1 MRTRLAQLARVPRP
15 SRARRGERR
24 GEDGFILLESLIAI
38 SLITVVMGALASLTL
53 NVVTGTTE
61 LRARQGATQLAT
73 SAMATIGSVPATDL
87 LTGRDSASV
96 ASQFSAASGTP
107 VAPWLTAMT
116 QVSDNT
122 QGLPPGSGATAAI
135 STSPTLQ
142 TLNGVAYRVST
153 YLGGCALRDTGST
166 DCVVGGTKTP
176 HLRAVV
182 AVTWSGRGCRAGTCS
197 YVTATLIN
205 TNPDP
210 IFNTNRANPPTRPV
224 VTDPGAQVST
234 VGTVTSLQ
242 LAVDPG
248 TGLAPFTWQLTTG
261 TLPTGLSLSADG
273 LVSGTPTALVNA
285 TPLTVTVRDVF
296 SRPAT
301 GSFTW
306 SVVAAPTITSPG
318 DQSTVQG
325 QTVSLPIASTCPNTP
340 CTFTVT
346 GAPAG
351 LTIDAGTGRITG
363 SPTTVGTSSVTVTV
377 TDADGATATTT
388 SFTWRVLSSATI
400 GAPGTLRAS
409 VGTAVSVPVAYTCP
423 VGPCTVTLSAPMPG
437 VGLSAGAVNTT
448 NNSTL
453 TLTRP
458 AGPGTVYLAGTVQP
472 TAVDPGGTSKAH
484 APVLSITGPGGG
496 GGGGG
501 SAPGSWTAYNRPT
514 VGPVG
519 TRTVTVGATRTVDLP
534 FTCPNVS
541 CTLTLTNPVPGLGL
555 STTSGVTTANNAT
568 SLTVTGAA
576 GTVYISG
583 RVTSAAVPSGTS
595 RQYPLTVTIT
605 DAGTANAASGG
616 TWTATTAPK
625 ITNPGSQAAEPDQDI
640 SLQLTAVCPN
650 GGCTW
655 RAEAQVSGDPR
666 SIPIPISTTGLI
678 TYRDA
683 PQGSFTVR
691 VTVTDADQVT
701 DTVEF
706 QLTVQTFSLAIAN
719 RSSNRPNGNNQR
731 IEMVD
736 VAGLVRPVAD
746 GYTYQLFGAPSWL
759 TIGADGVL
767 TARLTKDSNS
777 DGSITVR
784 VTSTASST
792 SFVEDA
798 FAWTVQ

>member
-1 MRTRLAQLARVPRP
+1 MRTRPPRAPRP
-15 SRARRGERR
+15 PRLPSVTRSDRS

-107 VAPWLTAMT
+107 VAPWLTAMS
-116 QVSDNT
+116 QVSDPAAAA
-122 QGLPPGSGATAAI
+122 GAGATAAI
-135 STSPTLQ
+135 ATSPTTQ

-153 YLGGCALRDTGST
+153 YLGSCALRDAGST
-166 DCVVGGTKTP
+166 DCVVGGTETA

-182 AVTWSGRGCRAGTCS
+182 AATWSGRGCRAGTCS
-197 YVTATLIN
+197 YVTATLVN
-205 TNPDP
+205 TAADP
-210 IFNTNRANPPTRPV
+210 VFNTNRANPPTMPV

-273 LVSGTPTALVNA
+273 LVSGTPTALVDA

-325 QTVSLPIASTCPNTP
+325 QPVSLPIASTCPNTP
-340 CTFTVT
+340 CTFTIT

-351 LTIDAGTGRITG
+351 LSIDAGTGRITG
-363 SPTTVGTSSVTVTV
+363 SPTTVGTSSVTLTV

-388 SFTWRVLSSATI
+388 PFTWRVLTSATI

-423 VGPCTVTLSAPMPG
+423 AGPCTVTLSAPMPG
-437 VGLSAGAVNTT
+437 VGLSASTPNTT
-448 NNSTL
+448 NNATL

-458 AGPGTVYLAGTVQP
+458 TGPGTVYLAGTVQAS
-472 TAVDPGGTSKAH
+472 AVDPGGTSKAH
-484 APVLSITGPGGG
+484 APVLSIAGPGGAG
-496 GGGGG
+496 AT
-501 SAPGSWTAYNRPT
+501 SAPGTWTAYNRPT

-519 TRTVTVGATRTVDLP
+519 TRTVTVGTTRTVDLP

-555 STTSGVTTANNAT
+555 SATPGLTAANNAT
-568 SLTVTGAA
+568 TLTVTGTT
-576 GTVYISG
+576 GTVYLSG
-583 RVTSAAVPSGTS
+583 QVTPAAVPSGTS

-605 DAGTANAASGG
+605 DAGTANAASSG

-625 ITNPGSQAAEPDQDI
+625 ITNPGSQAAEPGQDI
-640 SLQLTAVCPN
+640 SLQLTAACPN

-655 RAEAQVSGDPR
+655 RAEAQITGTNTST
-666 SIPIPISTTGLI
+666 PIPISTTGLI

-701 DTVEF
+701 DTIEF
-706 QLTVQTFSLAIAN
+706 PLTVQTFSLAIAN
-719 RSSNRPNGNNQR
+719 QSTNGPKNNEPPVVR
-731 IEMVD
+731 TVN
-736 VAGLVRPVAD
+736 VAPLVRPVAD
-746 GYTYQLFGAPSWL
+746 GYTYQLLGAPSWL

-777 DGSITVR
+777 DSSITVR